1 MNAWPTLAAR
11 PSVGSGHARRADR
24 QAGAA
29 AKLRDRDARDTL
41 GLAGKDE
48 AAAKHA
54 TLLAELG
61 ELQERLYA
69 ESKRSIL
76 LVLQGLDASGKDGT
90 IKHVFTG
97 LNPQG
102 CRVSSFKAPTPVE
115 LAHDFL
121 WRVHAQCP
129 ERGMIGIFNR
139 SHYEDIVT
147 VRVLGLVPP
156 AVWKARAAAGQRVR
170 TAARRRRDDR
180 AQVLP
185 ARLARRSRP
194 SASRSACRSD
204 KEWKLNPKDLETNKR
219 WDEYTAAYED
229 ALAATSTKSAPWYV
243 IPADRNW
250 VRNFAVTT
258 VLIHALRE
266 LEPRFPVLSR

>member
-1 MNAWPTLAAR
+1 MLDALIVKP
-11 PSVGSGHARRADR
+11 GS
-24 QAGAA
+24 A
-29 AKLRDRDARDTL
+29 AKLGDRDPRDTL
-41 GLAGKDE
+41 GLAGKPE
-48 AAAKHA
+48 AAAKHVELA
-54 TLLAELG
+54 AELA

-69 ESKRSIL
+69 EGKRSIL

-147 VRVLGLVPP
+147 VRVLGLVPS
-156 AVWKARAAAGQRVR
+156 AVWRPRGRRVVEFEHLLVQEGTTVLKCFLHVSQEEEAER
-170 TAARRRRDDR
+170 LAARLSD
-180 AQVLP
+180 P
-185 ARLARRSRP
+185 A
-194 SASRSACRSD
+194 
-204 KEWKLNPKDLETNKR
+204 KEWKHNPKDLEANR
-219 WDEYTAAYED
+219 QYADYMAAYED
-229 ALAATSTKSAPWYV
+229 ALSSTSTDAAPWYV

-258 VLIHALRE
+258 VLVHALRQLDPQFPL
-266 LEPRFPVLSR
+266 LER